1 MTGHSQV
8 LKMAAEGRGKVDKS
22 IVPPK
27 GYGAVDYVFQRFQE
41 HWRDEWRRRMVSQAG
56 CEALAGEWR
65 DSLRLFSERHIR
77 QAVQLAMRN
86 TMPPS
91 CAAFVDIVEQVVED
105 ARPVPVNRELGKQH
119 LQQIKALVKTDGGVD
134 GSSTGA

>member
-1 MTGHSQV
+1 MSGSGHSQV
-8 LKMAAEGRGKVDKS
+8 LKMAGEGRAKVDKS
-22 IVPPK
+22 IMPPK
-27 GYGAVDYVFQRFQE
+27 GFGVIDYVFQRFQE

-77 QAVQLAMRN
+77 QAIPIALRN

-91 CAAFVDIVEQVVED
+91 CAGFVNIVEQVVEE
-105 ARPVPVNRELGKQH
+105 AKPVMVNRELGKQH
-119 LQQIKALVKTDGGVD
+119 LQQIKTLIK
-134 GSSTGA
+134 STQLEK